1 MPMTNAMVPPET
13 PGTTSA
19 IPMNTPL
26 SRFMVKSIGVRIL
39 TRCSCFGTLGLLV
52 ESFAVSFF
60 ASISVVNTPRF
71 LGVSSSCTIHSSAVI
86 DR

>member
-52 ESFAVSFF
+52 DSFAVSFF
-60 ASISVVNTPRF
+60 TGMGIDEIPLF
-71 LGVSSSCTIHSSAVI
+71 LGVSTSCTIHSSALR